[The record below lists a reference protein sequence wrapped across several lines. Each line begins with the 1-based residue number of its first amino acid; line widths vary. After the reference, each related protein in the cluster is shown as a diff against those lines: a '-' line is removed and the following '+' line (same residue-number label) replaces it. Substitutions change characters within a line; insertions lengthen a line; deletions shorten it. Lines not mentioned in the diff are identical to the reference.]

1 MSLAVECQ
9 EEAFKAFKSYL
20 DGEGIRYN
28 YYMRE
33 TRGQSTIFH
42 LEVKSMDESVIQVIQ
57 DYVKHKGLRV
67 ELEINQERYNVLDWD
82 PGELMEKVRD
92 AQRRGSLVR
101 GYHY

>member
-1 MSLAVECQ
+1 
-9 EEAFKAFKSYL
+9 
-20 DGEGIRYN
+20 
-28 YYMRE
+28 
-33 TRGQSTIFH
+33 
-42 LEVKSMDESVIQVIQ
+42 VIQVIQ